1 MKLSTRLT
9 TICQAITADQFQHIW
24 DCCCDHG
31 LLGLQLMA
39 DHPNSQVHF
48 VDVMPHL
55 INEIESRLKPLPS
68 NNWTVHCIDA
78 ATLCLNNEKSHL
90 VIIAGVGGD
99 LLLEMVQAIMGNHAE
114 LMKDNRV
121 DFILC
126 PVRKLNKVREGLDK
140 LQLGLVSEQLVKDN
154 NQFYEVI
161 HVSNCSNKKI
171 NLVGDQM
178 WDSCN
183 QQHLEYRNNMIGHY
197 QKQPSD
203 RAKYLLALYQNIN

>member
-99 LLLEMVQAIMGNHAE
+99 LLLEMVQAIMGNHSE

-140 LQLGLVSEQLVKDN
+140 LKLGLVSEQLVKDN

-161 HVSNCSNKKI
+161 HVSNRSNKNI

-183 QQHLEYRNNMIGHY
+183 QQHFEYRNNMIGHY